1 MVDGQWRSIAHRTH
15 STVRTGTRHIPASPC
30 PPRLSAWHGRGM
42 RIGDIL
48 GCKEEGQRDRVRLR
62 LDSDDVLDY

>member
-1 MVDGQWRSIAHRTH
+1 MVNGAASHTAHTPQCA
-15 STVRTGTRHIPASPC
+15 PARATYPLSPC

-48 GCKEEGQRDRVRLR
+48 GCKEEGHRDRVRLR